1 MAIAIK
7 REESIR
13 VVMESLAP
21 GQVCMGRLP
30 LGSMASGSEFAIPY
44 VVIKGARPGKTLWVN
59 GQVHGSEVTGVVA
72 TIEFTKRL
80 NPAEMSGTVV
90 ATTTANPLA
99 LDARLKHAPQDENDM
114 DQTFP
119 GNQNGFTS
127 ERMAAR
133 LFEEI
138 KGAAD
143 LVVAMHAQHV
153 HVTTKTYTV
162 FKSDPS
168 GRIAE
173 SSLYPYMADFE
184 PHVVCRMNTV
194 PGQGELLGNIAG
206 ALDYQLLATGTPSFM
221 VELGVGQ
228 RAAEDEV
235 ERGIRGLMN
244 NARRL
249 GIVSGEAPQWSEITL
264 VTARGHVTLSQG
276 GLFKPLRA
284 AGEVVPAGE
293 PLGVTMNIWGE
304 HVETAVLPMDVRI
317 IAIRCDPVVHSGD
330 RFGYMARTWETV
342 SLAEGE

>member
-1 MAIAIK
+1 MTIAVK

-13 VVMESLAP
+13 TVIESLAP
-21 GQVCMGRLP
+21 GERCLGRLP
-30 LGSMASGSEFAIPY
+30 IGSMASGSEFSIPY

-72 TIEFTKRL
+72 TIEFMNRL
-80 NPAEMSGTVV
+80 DPAELAGTVV

-119 GNQNGFTS
+119 GKPNGFTS
-127 ERMAAR
+127 ERMASR
-133 LFEEI
+133 LFDEI
-138 KGAAD
+138 QGVAD

-153 HVTTKTYTV
+153 HVTTRTYTV
-162 FKSDPS
+162 FKTDPS
-168 GRIAE
+168 GRVAE
-173 SSLYPYMADFE
+173 SSLYPYMADYE

-206 ALDYQLLATGTPSFM
+206 ALDYQLQATGTPCFM

-228 RAAEDEV
+228 RAAEEEV

-249 GIVSGEAPQWSEITL
+249 GIVAGAAPEWKEITL
-264 VTARGHVTLSQG
+264 VTARGHVTLSHG

-284 AGEVVPAGE
+284 AGDVVPAGE

-304 HVETAVLPMDVRI
+304 QVETATLPMDVRI

-342 SLAEGE
+342 SLEGGG